1 MGVRVKK
8 ASDGEL
14 LSSMSRMLVP
24 ADVLEH
30 FEVYGLEEH
39 KGYWKIELRE
49 KPGNVPD
56 GLTAYDDVV
65 LDGYCNPVELQAAA
79 FVLKPVYLGLY
90 RRRWKRSPGGAH
102 HSNHY
107 NFHSPGTKLVKG
119 LGVFLKGTD

>member
-8 ASDGEL
+8 ASEGEL
-14 LSSMSRMLVP
+14 LSGMSRMLVP
-24 ADVLEH
+24 AEVLEH

-49 KPGNVPD
+49 KRDQVPVALS
-56 GLTAYDDVV
+56 GFSDVV
-65 LDGYCNPVELQAAA
+65 QDGYCNPIELQAAA

-90 RRRWKRSPGGAH
+90 RRRWKRSSGGVH

-107 NFHSPGTKLVKG
+107 SFHSPGTKLVKG
-119 LGVFLKGTD
+119 LGIFLKGAD